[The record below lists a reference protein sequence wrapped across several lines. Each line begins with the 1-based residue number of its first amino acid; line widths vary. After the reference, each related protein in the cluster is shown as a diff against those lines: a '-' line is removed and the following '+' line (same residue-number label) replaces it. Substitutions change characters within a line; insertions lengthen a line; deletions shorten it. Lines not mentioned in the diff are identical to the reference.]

1 MSPHGLY
8 ARERPPDC
16 GRAALGYDWA
26 KNMSSPSDA
35 DLVKAAAAGDTAS
48 LGVLFDRHAGRM
60 KSLALRIVR
69 APEEAEDVVQEIFVQ
84 AWRQADRFDARR
96 GTVLAWLSI
105 MVRSRSLDRW
115 RRKTTRRETA
125 IADAHELESRTATD
139 EMSAWATKGALSEL
153 PQDQRELLELAY
165 WQGLSQTEI
174 AERLNLPLGTV
185 KTRMRTGLK
194 KLREVLE

>member
-1 MSPHGLY
+1 
-8 ARERPPDC
+8 
-16 GRAALGYDWA
+16 
-26 KNMSSPSDA
+26 MSSPSDA
-35 DLVKAAAAGDTAS
+35 DLVKAAAAGDSAS
-48 LGVLFDRHAGRM
+48 LGELFDRHAGRM

-125 IADAHELESRTATD
+125 ISEAHELEARTATD
-139 EMSAWATKGALSEL
+139 DMSTWAAKGALSDL

-165 WQGLSQTEI
+165 WQGLSQAEI
-174 AERLNLPLGTV
+174 ALRLKLPLGTV

-194 KLREVLE
+194 TLRSMLE